1 MTAPPTDRT
10 KARDV
15 PDRAAEGNDAPG
27 ASSAPLAASKREAP
41 GPLEANAEQAQ
52 APERKGAPAPSAAAG
67 STQAEPLPAAAE
79 SPPAPVNEPPSAVW
93 DRRYAAHPLSR
104 QEAWLSGWQH
114 RLPGVHRALDVGC
127 GDGWE
132 TAALLE
138 LGVDVTAID
147 ISAEAL
153 ARCRQ
158 QSPRARHLLADA
170 RAMPML
176 RDGEFDLAVA
186 QLSLH
191 YFDRED
197 TRRALCEIARV
208 LAPEGKLIG
217 CVNAD
222 DDWHYGAP
230 DDASPWRLVV
240 VDGVAKQFFTR
251 EKLEEALDPCFH
263 IEHLNKRTLSRYGK
277 PKSVW
282 EFFCRKRREPA
293 DFPLAD

>member
-1 MTAPPTDRT
+1 MTASPPD
-10 KARDV
+10 
-15 PDRAAEGNDAPG
+15 E
-27 ASSAPLAASKREAP
+27 LH
-41 GPLEANAEQAQ
+41 
-52 APERKGAPAPSAAAG
+52 APAD
-67 STQAEPLPAAAE
+67 
-79 SPPAPVNEPPSAVW
+79 VW
-93 DRRYAAHPLSR
+93 DQRYAAHPLSR

-114 RLPGVHRALDVGC
+114 RLPGVRRALDIGC

-138 LGVDVTAID
+138 LEVEVTATD

-158 QSPRARHLLADA
+158 QSPRARHVLADV

-176 RDGEFDLAVA
+176 ADGEFDLAVA

-197 TRRALCEIARV
+197 TCRALCEIARV

-217 CVNAD
+217 CVNAE

-230 DDASPWRLVV
+230 DEAASWTLTT

-251 EKLEEALDPCFH
+251 EKLEDVLTACFD
-263 IEHLNKRTLSRYGK
+263 IDHLNKRTLSRYGK

-282 EFFCRKRREPA
+282 EFFCHRKP
-293 DFPLAD
+293 D

>member
-1 MTAPPTDRT
+1 MTAQTPPPTMYPT
-10 KARDV
+10 KEPA
-15 PDRAAEGNDAPG
+15 ND
-27 ASSAPLAASKREAP
+27 SS
-41 GPLEANAEQAQ
+41 ND
-52 APERKGAPAPSAAAG
+52 PSNDP
-67 STQAEPLPAAAE
+67 SDEPSIEPAATE
-79 SPPAPVNEPPSAVW
+79 QPADVW

-114 RLPGVHRALDVGC
+114 RLPGVRRALDVGC

-138 LGVDVTAID
+138 LGVDVTAMD

-153 ARCRQ
+153 ARCRA
-158 QSPRARHLLADA
+158 QSPRARHVLADA

-176 RDGEFDLAVA
+176 ADGEFDLAVA

-191 YFDRED
+191 YFDRDD
-197 TRRALCEIARV
+197 TCRALCEVARV
-208 LAPEGKLIG
+208 LAPGGKLIG
-217 CVNAD
+217 CVNAS

-230 DDASPWRLVV
+230 DDATAWQLVV

-251 EKLEEALDPCFH
+251 EKLEDVLSACFEIDHLD
-263 IEHLNKRTLSRYGK
+263 KRTLSRYGR

-282 EFFCRKRREPA
+282 EFLCRKKPE
-293 DFPLAD
+293 